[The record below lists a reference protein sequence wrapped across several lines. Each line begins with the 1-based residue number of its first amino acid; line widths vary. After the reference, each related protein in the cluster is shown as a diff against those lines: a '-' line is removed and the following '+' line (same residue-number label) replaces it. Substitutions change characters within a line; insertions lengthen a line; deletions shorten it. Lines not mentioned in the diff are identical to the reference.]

1 MHSDELLVPDENDDP
16 SEMSEFGRLAD
27 FISGRVPEKEFR
39 NFGAVNRRKKN
50 CHHMG
55 AQWWHKFRLPFSNC
69 ENVIDRSLI

>member
-39 NFGAVNRRKKN
+39 NFGAVNRRKNN

-55 AQWWHKFRLPFSNC
+55 LNGGVNSAYLSPIVKMLST
-69 ENVIDRSLI
+69 DR